1 MKAGKCRRLY
11 STTGPSTRIPIHN
24 MLTKDINQHRVRDVM
39 STDLVAVNPSDSVS
53 GALRL
58 LVENKVSALPVVD
71 GHERCVGVLSGTELL
86 QLALQ
91 LGGEL
96 EALNTSEGL
105 DHELLSEKLE
115 RTGFSTQAV
124 QEVMTPTAV
133 TVSQDSTLVQASAAM
148 TRNRVHR
155 LAVTDAKGRL
165 LGLVSTMDIIGALAE
180 AGG

>member
-1 MKAGKCRRLY
+1 MTVVTKPDILRR
-11 STTGPSTRIPIHN
+11 
-24 MLTKDINQHRVRDVM
+24 RVRDVM
-39 STDLVAVNPSDSVS
+39 STDLVAVNPGDSVS
-53 GALRL
+53 DALQL
-58 LVENKVSALPVVD
+58 LVENRVSALPVVD
-71 GHERCVGVLSGTELL
+71 GHERCVGVVSGTDLL

-105 DHELLSEKLE
+105 DHELLIEKLE
-115 RTGFSTQAV
+115 HTGFSTQTV

-133 TVSQDSTLVQASAAM
+133 TVDQESTLVQAAAAM

-155 LAVTDAKGRL
+155 LAVTDGKGKL